1 MLSFAGRVQLIK
13 FVLSALQVYWAM
25 AFILPKH
32 IIKEIEKRLRNF
44 LWKGNLDMG
53 YAKVS
58 WQQVCRPVSEGGL
71 GIRDIH
77 SLNKGLMSRH
87 LWRIMH
93 DSTSIWVHWILQYR
107 LRDSSVWTIRTQTG
121 TWGWRKLI
129 RLRDSLRP
137 HVLYQ
142 IGDGTSFSLWHD
154 PWHPGGPMICQFPS
168 GPRHTFIPPS
178 APLSTVIWED
188 TWSWPHITDMESID
202 ITHDLP
208 TIQGRD
214 RILWTGPRGSFSSA
228 AAYDVFRPPGP
239 TVGWTSLLVGSA
251 YERYG
256 GRFTFIG
263 HIITGPQ
270 SFGGLRYGGAGGMWL
285 MPRTGHFLLHLSII
299 CGESATSG
307 SFSIRHALLRE
318 IVRIVVTE
326 IRDLIIC
333 KQLPRTVSTRGLYR
347 LWRIPWPVE
356 AIVSTICG
364 VGASGTLP
372 TNIGVTGGA
381 VTAAGCCGGQSQ
393 PRQWGEPAGAAAE
406 PRHARGAVRA
416 PSWAAA

>member
-1 MLSFAGRVQLIK
+1 EPAEEPPYPIPVGGHLQGHLLVFWTSRKGTCPLRYLGLPLLASRLSISDCQPLLHKIEARIKGWEGVMLSFAGRVQLIK

-87 LWRIMH
+87 LWRIIVH

-107 LRDSSVWTIRTQTG
+107 LRDSSVWTIRTQT
-121 TWGWRKLI
+121 
-129 RLRDSLRP
+129 
-137 HVLYQ
+137 
-142 IGDGTSFSLWHD
+142 
-154 PWHPGGPMICQFPS
+154 
-168 GPRHTFIPPS
+168 
-178 APLSTVIWED
+178 
-188 TWSWPHITDMESID
+188 
-202 ITHDLP
+202 
-208 TIQGRD
+208 
-214 RILWTGPRGSFSSA
+214 
-228 AAYDVFRPPGP
+228 
-239 TVGWTSLLVGSA
+239 GSA

-299 CGESATSG
+299 CGESATSDL
-307 SFSIRHALLRE
+307 SAY
-318 IVRIVVTE
+318 VT
-326 IRDLIIC
+326 
-333 KQLPRTVSTRGLYR
+333 LY
-347 LWRIPWPVE
+347 
-356 AIVSTICG
+356 
-364 VGASGTLP
+364 
-372 TNIGVTGGA
+372 
-381 VTAAGCCGGQSQ
+381 
-393 PRQWGEPAGAAAE
+393 
-406 PRHARGAVRA
+406 
-416 PSWAAA
+416 